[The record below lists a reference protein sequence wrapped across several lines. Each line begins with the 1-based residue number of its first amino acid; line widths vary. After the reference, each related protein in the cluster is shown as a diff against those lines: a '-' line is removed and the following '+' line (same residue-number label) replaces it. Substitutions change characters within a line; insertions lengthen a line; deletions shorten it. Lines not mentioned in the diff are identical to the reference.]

1 MSKDL
6 ELIKNS
12 FGLQSTLFGFD
23 VNYVSDSDVN
33 EGGIYPTLLRYFR
46 AVNKSVNYTVF
57 ENVFLVGYIACD
69 GGAVIIGPAIT
80 EVADLS
86 KARKLIGAF
95 RYGNSDITQSADYI
109 IDNAKAV
116 SINTFITAM
125 CLVYS
130 TVFDKV
136 ITPDRI
142 IGESKLETEQKSRSK
157 KVLNEE
163 KRQTYFGGE
172 YSDTYNIENTIA
184 MYVTKG
190 DTENLLN
197 FLFSI
202 KYIDVK
208 LGNDS
213 LRHFKNATVILNNVM
228 YRAAIESGV
237 SKVMCY
243 RLGEINL
250 QQIEACNSLEAL
262 NVVAISFAKEYCE
275 QVAKVK
281 RRITQFDDINTV
293 MQYIEENV
301 HNRIKVSEIA
311 KVVFL
316 SPEYLSVKFHRAV
329 GETIPSYINRVKI
342 EKAKELLVQSDMP
355 IGEISEY
362 LAFSSQSY
370 FQNIFKKY
378 CAVTPKEYREKDGKN
393 IKGIQK

>member
-12 FGLQSTLFGFD
+12 FELQSALFGFD
-23 VNYVSDSDVN
+23 VNYVSDSDID
-33 EGGIYPTLLRYFR
+33 EGKIYPTLLRYFR
-46 AVNKSVNYTVF
+46 AINKSVNYTVF
-57 ENVFLVGYIACD
+57 ENVFLVGYIACES
-69 GGAVIIGPAIT
+69 GAVIIGPAIT

-95 RYGNSDITQSADYI
+95 RYDNTDMTQSTDYI
-109 IDNAKAV
+109 IDNVKAV

-130 TVFDKV
+130 TVFDKI

-142 IGESKLETEQKSRSK
+142 IGESKLATAQKNRSK

-163 KRQTYFGGE
+163 KRHTYFGGE
-172 YSDTYNIENTIA
+172 YNDTYNIENTIA
-184 MYVTKG
+184 MYVRKG
-190 DTENLLN
+190 DSENLLN

-202 KYIDVK
+202 KYIDVR

-213 LRHFKNATVILNNVM
+213 LRHFKNASVILNNVM

-250 QQIEACNSLEAL
+250 QQIEACTSLETL
-262 NVVAISFAKEYCE
+262 NVVAISFAKEYCD
-275 QVAKVK
+275 QVAKIK

-316 SPEYLSVKFHRAV
+316 SPEYLSVKFHQTV

-342 EKAKELLVQSDMP
+342 EKAKELLVLSDMP

-378 CAVTPKEYREKDGKN
+378 CGITPKEYREKDGES
-393 IKGIQK
+393 IKSVQ

>member
-12 FGLQSTLFGFD
+12 FRLQSALLGFE

-33 EGGIYPTLLRYFR
+33 EGQIYPTLLRYFR
-46 AVNKSVNYTVF
+46 AMNKSVNYTVF
-57 ENVFLVGYIACD
+57 ENVFLVGYIACE
-69 GGAVIIGPAIT
+69 GGAVIVGPAIT
-80 EVADLS
+80 EVADIS

-95 RYGNSDITQSADYI
+95 RYDNSDVTQSTDYI
-109 IDNAKAV
+109 MDNVKAV

-130 TVFDKV
+130 TVFDKI

-163 KRQTYFGGE
+163 KRHTYFGGE

-184 MYVTKG
+184 MYVRKG
-190 DTENLLN
+190 DAENLLN

-250 QQIEACNSLEAL
+250 QQIEACTSLETL

-316 SPEYLSVKFHRAV
+316 SPEYLSVKFHQTV
-329 GETIPSYINRVKI
+329 GETIPSYINRVKV
-342 EKAKELLVQSDMP
+342 EKAKELLVLSDMP

-378 CAVTPKEYREKDGKN
+378 CGVTPKEYREKDGES

>member
-12 FGLQSTLFGFD
+12 FELQSALFGFD
-23 VNYVSDSDVN
+23 VNYVSDSDID
-33 EGGIYPTLLRYFR
+33 EGRIYQTLLRYFR
-46 AVNKSVNYTVF
+46 AINKSVNYTVF
-57 ENVFLVGYIACD
+57 ENVFLVGYIACE
-69 GGAVIIGPAIT
+69 GGAVIVGPAIT
-80 EVADLS
+80 EVADIS

-95 RYGNSDITQSADYI
+95 RYDNTDMTQSTDYI
-109 IDNAKAV
+109 IDNVKAV

-130 TVFDKV
+130 TVFDKI

-142 IGESKLETEQKSRSK
+142 IGESKLATAQKNRSK

-163 KRQTYFGGE
+163 KRHTYFGGE
-172 YSDTYNIENTIA
+172 YNDTYNIENTIA
-184 MYVTKG
+184 MYVRKG
-190 DTENLLN
+190 DSENLLN

-202 KYIDVK
+202 KYIDVR

-213 LRHFKNATVILNNVM
+213 LRHFKNASVILNNVM

-250 QQIEACNSLEAL
+250 QQIEACTSLETL
-262 NVVAISFAKEYCE
+262 NVVAISFAKEYCD
-275 QVAKVK
+275 QVAKIK

-316 SPEYLSVKFHRAV
+316 SPEYLSVKFHQTV

-342 EKAKELLVQSDMP
+342 EKAKELLVLSDMP

-378 CAVTPKEYREKDGKN
+378 CGITPKEYREKDGES
-393 IKGIQK
+393 IKSVQ

>member
-12 FGLQSTLFGFD
+12 FELQSALFGFD
-23 VNYVSDSDVN
+23 VNYVSDSDMD
-33 EGGIYPTLLRYFR
+33 EGRIYPTLLRYFR
-46 AVNKSVNYTVF
+46 AINKSVNYTVF
-57 ENVFLVGYIACD
+57 ENVFLVGYIACE
-69 GGAVIIGPAIT
+69 GGAVIVGPAIT

-95 RYGNSDITQSADYI
+95 RYDNTDMTQSTDYI
-109 IDNAKAV
+109 MDNVKAV

-130 TVFDKV
+130 TVFDKI

-142 IGESKLETEQKSRSK
+142 IGESKLATAQKNRSK

-163 KRQTYFGGE
+163 KRHTYFGGE
-172 YSDTYNIENTIA
+172 YNDTYNIENTIA
-184 MYVTKG
+184 MYVRKG
-190 DTENLLN
+190 DSENLLN

-202 KYIDVK
+202 KYIDVR

-213 LRHFKNATVILNNVM
+213 LRHFKNASVILNNVM

-250 QQIEACNSLEAL
+250 QQIEACTSLETL
-262 NVVAISFAKEYCE
+262 NVVAISFAKEYCDR
-275 QVAKVK
+275 VAKIK

-316 SPEYLSVKFHRAV
+316 SPEYLSVKFHQTV

-342 EKAKELLVQSDMP
+342 EKAKELLVLSDMP

-378 CAVTPKEYREKDGKN
+378 CGITPKEYREKDGES
-393 IKGIQK
+393 IKSVQ